1 MRPLNRKSH
10 PSCLRALCLAG
21 LIAAPLSSA
30 LAQGDP
36 KPALSDIITPDRVA
50 EAVASVGIS
59 ALRTVMEVE
68 YEHLSTDVMRGTVS
82 LSGVTLRPQLPYDRA
97 RQCEITVQRAGFDL
111 GKFRADLAATNLSVT
126 LIGATANI
134 ACVERSMGLML
145 RAAGYNEIEVDRLS
159 YEIDYL
165 HGSGEIRGNG
175 SAAINDMLTLDL
187 AVAGAIL
194 PRLDSF
200 GSPGDPAIRVRRA
213 VLGLQDTG
221 GWARLSSQLPE
232 NLRQPEVIQSLGTE
246 ELTNA
251 LSKNGTRAL
260 TSTERLFIDDLM
272 AHVADFIRDPG
283 EITIE
288 AQLPPSGIVLEPEVY
303 DRPEE
308 LLQALA
314 PDARVAPRAQSDLLS
329 STLLAR
335 LDGDLSASERLQL
348 ARALIDGEGVPKAEG
363 LVPELLAPLVRG
375 DTPETPQAALLTAR
389 AQLAFDPAAAY
400 GNALVA
406 SSARLPGAVP
416 LLDALEAGL
425 TTGAVIAAQD
435 AHLAITGADG
445 AAAALPEGEDVRAVR
460 SLALGHFTGLGA
472 PRSYRLAYYYA
483 LIAEA
488 AGDIGARPLR
498 EDIEARFADR
508 GAEVADIWR
517 TLRLETQQQA
527 LSDWIALDL
536 ARRFSRGE

>member
-1 MRPLNRKSH
+1 MTPLKST
-10 PSCLRALCLAG
+10 LRAFCIAAG
-21 LIAAPLSSA
+21 LFAVPLSPAS
-30 LAQGDP
+30 AQGDP
-36 KPALSDIITPDRVA
+36 KPGIFDIVTPDRVA
-50 EAVASVGIS
+50 EALASVGIS

-68 YEHLSTDVMRGTVS
+68 YEHLSTDVMRGTVA

-97 RQCEITVQRAGFDL
+97 RQCEVTVQRASFDL
-111 GKFRADLAATNLSVT
+111 GQMRPDLAASNISIT

-134 ACVERSMGLML
+134 ACIERSMGLML
-145 RAAGYNEIEVDRLS
+145 RASGYDRIEVDRLN
-159 YEIDYL
+159 YEIDYV
-165 HGSGEIRGNG
+165 HGTGEIRGNG

-187 AVAGAIL
+187 AVAGALL
-194 PRLDSF
+194 PRLNEF
-200 GSPGDPAIRVRRA
+200 GSPGDPAVRVRRA

-251 LSKNGTRAL
+251 LSKGGTRAL
-260 TSTERLFIDDLM
+260 TASERLFIDDLM
-272 AHVADFIRDPG
+272 THVADFIREPG

-288 AQLPPSGIVLEPEVY
+288 AQLPATGIVLEPDVY
-303 DRPEE
+303 NRPEE

-314 PDARVAPRAQSDLLS
+314 PDARVAPRAQSDLLDPA
-329 STLLAR
+329 LVAR
-335 LDGDLSASERLQL
+335 IDGDLSGAERLQL
-348 ARALIDGEGVPKAEG
+348 ARALTDGDGVPKAEA
-363 LVPELLAPLVRG
+363 LVPGLLAPLVAS
-375 DTPETPQAALLTAR
+375 DAPEAAQAALLTAR

-400 GNALVA
+400 GNALAA

-416 LLDALEAGL
+416 LLDALETRL
-425 TTGAVIAAQD
+425 TTGVVVAAQD
-435 AHLAITGADG
+435 AHILASTQDTPAATLPDG
-445 AAAALPEGEDVRAVR
+445 GDIRAVR
-460 SLALGHFTGLGA
+460 SLALGHLTGLGA

-498 EDIEARFADR
+498 EDIEARFANR
-508 GAEVADIWR
+508 GDAVAEVWSA
-517 TLRLETQQQA
+517 LRLQTQQQA

-536 ARRFSRGE
+536 ANRFGRGE